1 MGLSYKALKTLPP
14 ALKRA
19 EWDKMKKRA
28 IVSKIKKLLDLTG
41 NQPLRQQEYNILN
54 ELLSKG
60 KLTYF
65 DLKRYKI
72 KI

>member
-1 MGLSYKALKTLPP
+1 MGLSYKAIKTLPP
-14 ALKRA
+14 ALQGA
-19 EWDKMKKRA
+19 EWNKRVKEVYA
-28 IVSKIKKLLDLTG
+28 SKIKKLLDLMG
-41 NQPLRQQEYNILN
+41 NQPLRHQEKIYLN

-60 KLTYF
+60 KFTYF

>member
-14 ALKRA
+14 ALQRA
-19 EWDKMKKRA
+19 EWNKRVKEVYA
-28 IVSKIKKLLDLTG
+28 SKIKKLLDLTG
-41 NQPLRQQEYNILN
+41 TQPLRHQEYNILN

-65 DLKRYKI
+65 DLKKYKI

>member
-1 MGLSYKALKTLPP
+1 MGLSYKAIKTLPP
-14 ALKRA
+14 ALQGA
-19 EWDKMKKRA
+19 EWTKRVKEVYA
-28 IVSKIKKLLDLTG
+28 SKIKELLDLME
-41 NQPLRQQEYNILN
+41 NKPLRHQEKIYLN

>member
-1 MGLSYKALKTLPP
+1 MGLSYKAIKTLSP
-14 ALKRA
+14 ALQRA
-19 EWDKMKKRA
+19 EWNKMNKQVIA
-28 IVSKIKKLLDLTG
+28 SEIKKLLDLME
-41 NQPLRQQEYNILN
+41 NQPLRHQEKIYLN

-60 KLTYF
+60 KFTYF

>member
-1 MGLSYKALKTLPP
+1 M
-14 ALKRA
+14 
-19 EWDKMKKRA
+19 
-28 IVSKIKKLLDLTG
+28 G
-41 NQPLRQQEYNILN
+41 NQPLRHQEKIYLN

>member
-19 EWDKMKKRA
+19 EWDKMKKQV

-41 NQPLRQQEYNILN
+41 NQPLRHQEKIYLN

-60 KLTYF
+60 KITYF

>member
-1 MGLSYKALKTLPP
+1 MGLSYKAIKTLPP
-14 ALKRA
+14 ALQGA
-19 EWDKMKKRA
+19 EWNKRVKEVYA
-28 IVSKIKKLLDLTG
+28 SKIKELLDLME
-41 NQPLRQQEYNILN
+41 NKPLRHQEKIYLN

>member
-1 MGLSYKALKTLPP
+1 MGLSYKAIKTLPP

-19 EWDKMKKRA
+19 EWDKMKKQV
-28 IVSKIKKLLDLTG
+28 IVSKIKKLLDLMG
-41 NQPLRQQEYNILN
+41 DQPLRPQEYDILN

-60 KLTYF
+60 KLTYS

>member
-1 MGLSYKALKTLPP
+1 MGLSYKAIKTLPP
-14 ALKRA
+14 ALQRA
-19 EWDKMKKRA
+19 EWGKMKKQVIA
-28 IVSKIKKLLDLTG
+28 SKIKKLLDLME
-41 NQPLRQQEYNILN
+41 NKPLRHQEKIYLN

-60 KLTYF
+60 KFTYF

>member
-1 MGLSYKALKTLPP
+1 MGLSYKAIKTLPP
-14 ALKRA
+14 ALQLA
-19 EWDKMKKRA
+19 EWDKRGKEVYA
-28 IVSKIKKLLDLTG
+28 SKIKKLLDLME
-41 NQPLRQQEYNILN
+41 NQPLRHQEKIYLN

-60 KLTYF
+60 KFTYF